1 MADYRDLANDVAPA
15 WCPGC
20 GNYAIRNATQRAL
33 AEAGLEPHQV
43 LIVTGIGQASKVPD
57 YMTVNSLTTLHGRPI
72 PIAQGAHLAHH
83 GMKVIVHAGDG
94 DTFGLGGNHYIHMMR
109 RNADITL
116 MVHDNLIYGLTKGQ
130 YSPTSPQGFA
140 SKTSPPPVGAIERPV
155 NPLGLALTSYATFVA
170 RTFAGDVR
178 HMIDMMVMAI
188 EHRGAAVPDILQ
200 PCVVFNRQYSFDYYR
215 SRVYKLEEEGHDVTD
230 LDAAL
235 AKTREWGDRIPIGL
249 FYREERATYEDQV
262 AVLQH
267 GGPLAERPFREWTEK
282 DYRELERDFT

>member
-155 NPLGLALTSYATFVA
+155 NPLGLALTNYATFVA

-188 EHRGAAVPDILQ
+188 EHVRLLSEQGVQTGGGRSRRYGPGRGPGQDPGMGRPDPYRGLLPRGA
-200 PCVVFNRQYSFDYYR
+200 
-215 SRVYKLEEEGHDVTD
+215 G
-230 LDAAL
+230 DA
-235 AKTREWGDRIPIGL
+235 
-249 FYREERATYEDQV
+249 
-262 AVLQH
+262 
-267 GGPLAERPFREWTEK
+267 
-282 DYRELERDFT
+282 